1 LRTSDILSLKRWDLL
16 KSFEGNVLDQQK
28 NIVGWMPRAAA
39 LGLLL
44 AKSDRR
50 R

>member
-1 LRTSDILSLKRWDLL
+1 
-16 KSFEGNVLDQQK
+16 VDQQK
-28 NIVGWMPRAAA
+28 NIVGWMLRAAA